1 MRLQHYIYYGIW
13 PVCFVIRVK
22 NLVFAYLPCNFSPF
36 LMDISVFL
44 FHLVLLLGLP
54 TASIAHIKRTIQ
66 TDQSA
71 LFALKSQLFH
81 SSNLLRKNW
90 TANVSVCN
98 WIGVTCSSRHHRV
111 VSLNLSYLGL
121 QGSIPP
127 EIGNLSFVNSIDLSG
142 NNFQGN
148 LPMLVHL
155 RRLKYISLANNN
167 FGGEVPSGFG
177 SLPNLQALDLS
188 NNSFTGA
195 IPTSLFNASKLESIS
210 FMSNQLQG
218 NIPQEIG
225 NLGNLKVLSMANNQ
239 LTGLIPL
246 TLFNISSLQIVNL
259 RNNTLSGDLP
269 VNLCSKLSRLHGYYL
284 AYNTLSGQ
292 ILSRFDNCS
301 ELEELSLNDNDLNG
315 TLPREIG
322 NLTMLKL
329 LSLGQNKFAGGIPA
343 EIGNL
348 QNLECLD
355 IEGCALSGTIP
366 KEIGNLQKLNMLNF
380 ALNTL
385 SGQVPVTIY
394 NISTMTFI
402 RLTGN
407 KLSGSLPHSIG
418 HLLPN
423 LETLN
428 VAHNYLTGVI
438 PDSIS
443 NMTKLVILEL
453 SMNRFTGS
461 IPRSLGSLNLLET
474 LDVAGY
480 YLATGSPKELSI
492 ISSLANCKSLRVLIL
507 DGVSVKGTIPPT
519 IANLSNSLEVFLVST
534 CELEGSIPP
543 EIGNLSRLTGMDLSS
558 NHFTGQLPLA
568 FQGLSNIQALELQNN
583 RISGAISP
591 NFCNLRSL
599 TLLDLSQNKFSGQLP
614 ECLGNMSSLGKL
626 NLSSNGL
633 NSTMPASVGSLKDLL
648 NLDVHSNAFGGFIP
662 QEIGNLLAAISIDLS
677 WNKFSGNIPTTV
689 GNLQNLINFSLA
701 HNEIQGSFPE
711 IVRKMVNLE
720 SLDLSQNN
728 LTGEIPASLVSL
740 LQLQHFNVSFNHLH
754 GKIPENGSFL
764 NFTIES
770 FISNEGFC
778 GGPAHLRL
786 LPCPN
791 NSPQA
796 SRTKRFPR
804 FAYILL
810 PTALTVFAVII
821 FELVLIMAQHR
832 SRNRAQTNPLPP
844 TTHERISYYDL
855 VHATNDFGE
864 NNLIAS
870 GSYGSVYK
878 GVLRDGSILA
888 IKVFNLQV
896 EGAFKSFDA
905 ECEVLRN
912 IRHRNLVK
920 VISSCSNHDF
930 RALVLEYMPMEA
942 LKVIDVAT
950 ALDYLHHGHS
960 SPIVHCDLKPSNVLL
975 DQAMTGH
982 VGDFGIAK
990 LLSGGE
996 SKAITNTLATIGY
1009 IAPEY
1014 GSEGKVS
1021 RSCDVYSFGILLMET
1036 FSRKKPTDVMFTEDC
1051 GLKDWVRHLLQNP
1064 ELDLV
1069 DHNLITPSDA
1079 NSTKIVQCIFKI
1091 MEMAV
1096 TCTVES
1102 PEERIDVTDALNELK
1117 NIKHEFL
1124 SK

>member
-1 MRLQHYIYYGIW
+1 
-13 PVCFVIRVK
+13 
-22 NLVFAYLPCNFSPF
+22 
-36 LMDISVFL
+36 MDISVFL

-54 TASIAHIKRTIQ
+54 TASIAHIKRSIQ

-148 LPMLVHL
+148 LPMLV
-155 RRLKYISLANNN
+155 
-167 FGGEVPSGFG
+167 PSGFG

-210 FMSNQLQG
+210 IMSNQLQG

-225 NLGNLKVLSMANNQ
+225 NLGNLKVLRMANNQ

-329 LSLGQNKFAGGIPA
+329 LSLGQNKFA
-343 EIGNL
+343 
-348 QNLECLD
+348 
-355 IEGCALSGTIP
+355 GTIP

-677 WNKFSGNIPTTV
+677 WNKFSGNIPTT
-689 GNLQNLINFSLA
+689 
-701 HNEIQGSFPE
+701 

-770 FISNEGFC
+770 FMSNEGFC

-791 NSPQA
+791 NSPRA

-821 FELVLIMAQHR
+821 FELVLIMAQNR

-864 NNLIAS
+864 SNLIAS

-930 RALVLEYMPMEA
+930 RALVLEYMPNGSLERW
-942 LKVIDVAT
+942 LYSHNYFLDFLQRLNIVIDVAT
-950 ALDYLHHGHS
+950 ALDYLHHGYS

-975 DQAMTGH
+975 DQDMTGH

-1036 FSRKKPTDVMFTEDC
+1036 FSRKKPTDVMFTEDY
-1051 GLKDWVRHLLQNP
+1051 
-1064 ELDLV
+1064 E
-1069 DHNLITPSDA
+1069 

-1102 PEERIDVTDALNELK
+1102 PEERIDITDALNELK